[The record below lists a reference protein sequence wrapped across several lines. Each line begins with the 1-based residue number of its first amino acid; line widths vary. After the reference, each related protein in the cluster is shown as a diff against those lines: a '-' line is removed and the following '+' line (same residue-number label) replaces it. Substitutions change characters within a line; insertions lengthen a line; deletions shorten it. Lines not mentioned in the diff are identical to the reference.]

1 MTDSKD
7 IRSLASAPADQ
18 SDAFRHGIDGTDTDA
33 WLRRQVRREGKL
45 VKALKAAKPMLQ
57 NFAGDSPD
65 NERIYNLVCDAIEC
79 VPDQSDAGRDV
90 AIEDLASRFHAAGI
104 EPWAI
109 DALRALKSAAPAEM
123 GQYEPDAVDPM
134 LLEAHLEYGR
144 ESAKAQLSAAPAEC
158 TCHPDD
164 NPPRPCPQKYALS
177 DCRSAADRAAIRE
190 ALKEA
195 SRFALRAAGDDAK
208 AICDRI
214 TAALALLGE
223 G

>member
-109 DALRALKSAAPAEM
+109 DALRALKSAAPAE
-123 GQYEPDAVDPM
+123 
-134 LLEAHLEYGR
+134 
-144 ESAKAQLSAAPAEC
+144 C